1 MLDPVGGGFW
11 FCHAARGRR
20 DADAGGGGGFGSA
33 QMDELPSLL
42 LCGMCARAE
51 QCLVRWCRQIV
62 MEENLICASWWW
74 VSDA

>member
-1 MLDPVGGGFW
+1 MGAFGFVMRRAVVGMLML
-11 FCHAARGRR
+11 
-20 DADAGGGGGFGSA
+20 GGFGSA